1 MTPATE
7 TPGLLDGLRR
17 DVERNLFRARN
28 GIKYATGIGRPET
41 GLTPKE
47 VVWSRGKAVMWRYES
62 DRRTRRTPV
71 LIVFSVLGRSY
82 VLDLRPDSSFIAAL
96 LDAGLD
102 VYMVDFGV
110 PDGVDA
116 TNTLETYVERYL
128 PAAAKTAIDESRSD
142 GIDVVGYC
150 FGGVLASL
158 FVAGHTNQ
166 IPFTSL
172 TLMATPFDFSHSEG
186 AIQALIRGK
195 LEIDDLVDETGN
207 VPASVVHRMFRTLK
221 PTSGLTTYAMLWE
234 RLWSDE
240 FVDAFQAMSTWA
252 ADQVPFPGDLARQ
265 CLELL
270 LRRNL
275 LMTGVI
281 PLRRHKI
288 QLADITC
295 PVLTIYAEHDHI
307 VSPHSSLPIND
318 LVSSAQTTTLAVPAG
333 HIGLAASRHASKTTI
348 PGLVKWLNQHGS

>member
-1 MTPATE
+1 MTPDVE

-28 GIKYATGIGRPET
+28 GIKFATGIGRPET
-41 GLTPKE
+41 GLTPRKE
-47 VVWSRGKAVMWRYES
+47 VWSRGKAVMWRYES
-62 DRRTRRTPV
+62 DRRTRRTPI

-82 VLDLRPDSSFIAAL
+82 VLDLQPGSSFIGQL

-102 VYMVDFGV
+102 VYMIDFGV

-116 TNTLETYVERYL
+116 ANTLETYIDRYL
-128 PAAAKTAIDESRSD
+128 PAAAKAGMAESGSDAID
-142 GIDVVGYC
+142 ILGYC
-150 FGGVLASL
+150 FGGVLATL
-158 FVAGHTNQ
+158 FVASSSDRL
-166 IPFTSL
+166 PFNSL
-172 TLMATPFDFSHSEG
+172 ALMATPFDFSHSEG

-195 LEIDDLVDETGN
+195 LEIDDLVDDTGN
-207 VPASVVHRMFRTLK
+207 VPASVVHRMFRTLR
-221 PTSGLTTYAMLWE
+221 PTSGLSTYAMLWE

-265 CLELL
+265 CLDLL

-281 PLRRHKI
+281 PLRRRDVR
-288 QLADITC
+288 LADITC
-295 PVLTIYAEHDHI
+295 PLLTIYAEHDHI
-307 VSPHSSLPIND
+307 VSPRSSLPIND
-318 LVSSAQTTTLAVPAG
+318 LVSSEETTALAVPAG
-333 HIGLAASRHASKTTI
+333 HIGLAASRQASKTTI
-348 PGLVKWLNQHGS
+348 PGLVSWLNQHGN

>member
-1 MTPATE
+1 MSTTTE
-7 TPGLLDGLRR
+7 SPGLLDGLRR

-41 GLTPKE
+41 GLAPKE

-62 DRRTRRTPV
+62 DRRTRGTPV

-82 VLDLRPDSSFIAAL
+82 VLDLRPDSSFIVSL

-102 VYMVDFGV
+102 VYMIDFGV
-110 PDGVDA
+110 PDAVDA
-116 TNTLETYVERYL
+116 TNTLETYVDRYL
-128 PAAAKTAIDESRSD
+128 PAAARAAMGESDSDTID
-142 GIDVVGYC
+142 IVGYC
-150 FGGVLASL
+150 FGGVLATL
-158 FVAGHTNQ
+158 LVAGHSNR
-166 IPFTSL
+166 IPFNTL
-172 TLMATPFDFSHSEG
+172 ALMATPFDFSHSEG

-265 CLELL
+265 CLDLL

-281 PLRRHKI
+281 PLRRHKVR
-288 QLADITC
+288 LADITC
-295 PVLTIYAEHDHI
+295 PLLTVYAEHDHI
-307 VSPHSSLPIND
+307 VSPRSSLPIND
-318 LVSSAQTTTLAVPAG
+318 LVSSEDLTIIAVPAG

-348 PGLVKWLNQHGS
+348 PGLVSWLNHRGN

>member
-1 MTPATE
+1 MTPVTE
-7 TPGLLDGLRR
+7 ASGLLDGLRR

-28 GIKYATGIGRPET
+28 GIKYATGISRPLT

-62 DRRTRRTPV
+62 TQRTRRTPV
-71 LIVFSVLGRSY
+71 LIVFSVMGRSY
-82 VLDLRPDSSFIAAL
+82 VLDLRPGASFIASL

-110 PDGVDA
+110 PDAVDA
-116 TNTLETYVERYL
+116 TNTLETYVDRYL
-128 PAAAKTAIDESRSD
+128 PAAARAAMRESDSDTID
-142 GIDVVGYC
+142 ILGYC

-158 FVAGHTNQ
+158 LVAGHTDR
-166 IPFTSL
+166 IPFNSL
-172 TLMATPFDFSHSEG
+172 SLMATPIDFSHSEG

-195 LEIDDLVDETGN
+195 LEVDDLVDETGN

-240 FVDAFQAMSTWA
+240 FVDAFQAMSIWA

-265 CLELL
+265 CLDLL

-275 LMTGVI
+275 LMKGVI

-288 QLADITC
+288 ELADIAC
-295 PVLTIYAEHDHI
+295 PLLTIYAEHDHI

-318 LVSSAQTTTLAVPAG
+318 LVSTEEVTTLAVPAG
-333 HIGLAASRHASKTTI
+333 HIGLAASRHAAKTTI
-348 PGLVKWLNQHGS
+348 PGLVSWLNQHGN